1 MSQPNLSVIFLT
13 TNLVTPTSPT
23 TIVTAM
29 TYRVV
34 FSSSPFL
41 WSNPVFPPSS
51 LSLTVM
57 DGGLHPFI
65 AFTYFSAHPLNDT
78 HSHTMTSSHFLS
90 IFLKLSSSIPL
101 FLRSSHNWLHF
112 IPSCTLP
119 SSILCTPFFLLPTF
133 TVFHALVSPYL
144 CICCFF
150 PYPIPL
156 PRPCAFYTY

>member
-1 MSQPNLSVIFLT
+1 
-13 TNLVTPTSPT
+13 
-23 TIVTAM
+23 
-29 TYRVV
+29 
-34 FSSSPFL
+34 
-41 WSNPVFPPSS
+41 
-51 LSLTVM
+51 M

-78 HSHTMTSSHFLS
+78 HSHTMTSSPFLS

-119 SSILCTPFFLLPTF
+119 SSILCTPFFFLLPTF

-150 PYPIPL
+150 HIQYRYPVPVLSIHTKEDQVRHRSDSIKRMSGL
-156 PRPCAFYTY
+156 TVHTSAARRGYVGVLLFLA